1 MKKLNVALTVVLCMA
16 AYTAFCGAKAKLL
29 SGNLSS
35 LKGNSISVSFVY
47 DSMSVGKFKN
57 ESDYIAA
64 KKQEYNTNEAGRGD
78 KWEGLWKVDRVAR
91 FEPTFLELVN
101 KYAARTGMTFA
112 TSSDLFKMV
121 VKTTFTEP
129 GFNIM
134 VARQPAVIN
143 TEYTFLDG
151 SGKEIAKVSVTGATG
166 STFGGY
172 DYDTGVRISEAY
184 ALSGKILGGF
194 LSKMLK

>member
-1 MKKLNVALTVVLCMA
+1 VKKLNVALTVVLCMV
-16 AYTAFCGAKAKLL
+16 AYTAFCGGKAKLL

-64 KKQEYNTNEAGRGD
+64 KKQEYNAKEAVRGD

-91 FEPTFLELVN
+91 FEPTFLDLVN

-166 STFGGY
+166 STFGVY